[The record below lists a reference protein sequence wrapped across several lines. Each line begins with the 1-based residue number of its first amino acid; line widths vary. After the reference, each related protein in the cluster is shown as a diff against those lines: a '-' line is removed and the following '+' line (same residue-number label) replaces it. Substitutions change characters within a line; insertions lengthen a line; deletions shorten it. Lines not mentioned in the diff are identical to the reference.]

1 MILIGLFLW
10 TLCVSNGGFFFAIL
24 HGFFYSPSMSPRP
37 VVYVVII
44 IIIIIIITSTIV
56 IIINIAIVNT
66 SHTIN
71 GDDAHAYGC
80 FSELPQPEVCD
91 SETHAEPFHLSK

>member
-10 TLCVSNGGFFFAIL
+10 TLCGSNWVFFSQFWF
-24 HGFFYSPSMSPRP
+24 FFYSSSMSPRP

-44 IIIIIIITSTIV
+44 I

>member
-10 TLCVSNGGFFFAIL
+10 TLCGSNWGFFSQFWF
-24 HGFFYSPSMSPRP
+24 FFYSPSMSPRP
-37 VVYVVII
+37 VVYVLI

>member
-1 MILIGLFLW
+1 MKIEIIMILIGLFLW
-10 TLCVSNGGFFFAIL
+10 TLCGSNCGFFFAIL
-24 HGFFYSPSMSPRP
+24 GFFYSPSMSPRP

-44 IIIIIIITSTIV
+44 I

>member
-10 TLCVSNGGFFFAIL
+10 TLCGSNCGFFFRNS
-24 HGFFYSPSMSPRP
+24 GFFCSPSMSPRP

-44 IIIIIIITSTIV
+44 I